1 VAYTRLSRP
10 NQTWALAYQ
19 AAFDDPLDPKVD
31 ELNDRRMVHLFSC
44 ALTEDNTTLTL
55 GDSDTDN
62 TVTFCSRGNESTP
75 TFQNPTAQLQ
85 GLLEKNSG
93 GSGST
98 PDYTSLYNKLVA
110 FIGRPDIPYYLISRT
125 GPDLSQDVD
134 FTTDHVI
141 KMVQFNT
148 DNPVLVTD
156 QSAPAQIS
164 STLLYAGGAIAW
176 NIHPSA

>member
-1 VAYTRLSRP
+1 MANSRLSRP
-10 NQTWALAYQ
+10 NQTWALAYIS
-19 AAFDDPLDPKVD
+19 AFSDPLAPTVT
-31 ELNDRRMVHLFSC
+31 ELNDRRFVHLFSC

-62 TVTFCSRGNESTP
+62 TVTFCSRGNETTP

-85 GLLEKNSG
+85 GLLELNSG
-93 GSGST
+93 GSGT
-98 PDYTSLYNKLVA
+98 TADLTSLYNKLVA
-110 FIGRPDIPYYLISRT
+110 FIGRADIPYYLISRT

-141 KMVQFNT
+141 KMVQFST

-164 STLLYAGGAIAW
+164 STMLYGGGIIAW
-176 NIHPSA
+176 NINPVA

>member
-1 VAYTRLSRP
+1 MATTRLSRP

-19 AAFDDPLDPKVD
+19 SAFADPLAPTVT
-31 ELNDRRMVHLFSC
+31 ELNDRRFVHLFSC
-44 ALTEDNTTLTL
+44 ALTEDNTSLTL

-93 GSGST
+93 GSGT
-98 PDYTSLYNKLVA
+98 TADLTSLYNKLVA
-110 FIGRPDIPYYLISRT
+110 FIGRADIPYYFISRT
-125 GPDLSQDVD
+125 GPDLSQDVN
-134 FTTDHVI
+134 FTTAHVI
-141 KMVQFNT
+141 KMAMFNT

-164 STLLYAGGAIAW
+164 NTLLYAGGAIAW
-176 NIHPSA
+176 NIHPTA